1 MTIVHLDA
9 GSEMR
14 GGQWQ
19 VLRLMC
25 GLHQRGHKSILLS
38 NKNSALHSLCHE
50 EEGFETGRLGYRSI
64 KRLSGEALVHAHD
77 ARSHSIAALAYR
89 GPLVVSRRVIFPI
102 RRGVFSRWKY
112 SRATL
117 FLAVSNAVRDELLSS
132 GIAAQ
137 RIRTVYDGVPRLA
150 DSWEARGPVV
160 VPWMSDPNKCMILAL
175 EACQMSRVPVRCSP
189 NLTQDLVG
197 AGMLVYLSRS
207 EGLGSA
213 ALLAMAAG
221 VPVIASDIDGLREV
235 ITHERDGLLVHNDA
249 AVVAQAIRR
258 LRDDADLTRRMS
270 LSARQKIQEQFSED
284 RMVEETIQAYESV
297 ARAR

>member
-38 NKNSALHSLCHE
+38 NKNSALHFLCHE

-132 GIAAQ
+132 G
-137 RIRTVYDGVPRLA
+137 
-150 DSWEARGPVV
+150 
-160 VPWMSDPNKCMILAL
+160 
-175 EACQMSRVPVRCSP
+175 
-189 NLTQDLVG
+189 
-197 AGMLVYLSRS
+197 
-207 EGLGSA
+207 
-213 ALLAMAAG
+213 
-221 VPVIASDIDGLREV
+221 
-235 ITHERDGLLVHNDA
+235 
-249 AVVAQAIRR
+249 
-258 LRDDADLTRRMS
+258 
-270 LSARQKIQEQFSED
+270 
-284 RMVEETIQAYESV
+284 
-297 ARAR
+297 